1 MDEATVTSP
10 VASWR
15 AAATWCRGLLHGDA
29 DALVEAVAA
38 YQQAPRPIER
48 ARACEDA
55 AAALSTVARG
65 EEAAALWER
74 PSGSTSASAPF

>member
-1 MDEATVTSP
+1 MDEATVTRP

-55 AAALSTVARG
+55 AAALSTVGRG